1 MAETIL
7 IIVIAAAAAI
17 WFFRTIEGWS
27 EINIDETSK
36 TQEHD
41 EWPT

>member
-17 WFFRTIEGWS
+17 WFFRIIEGWS

-36 TQEHD
+36 PQEHD